1 MKADKKNLID
11 EYICSDCQ
19 NRIVCKT
26 EVHVNI
32 SNVDFYTCSPLWFW
46 CKTFT
51 NLVEHLQV

>member
-32 SNVDFYTCSPLWFW
+32 SNVDFYTCSPL
-46 CKTFT
+46 
-51 NLVEHLQV
+51 